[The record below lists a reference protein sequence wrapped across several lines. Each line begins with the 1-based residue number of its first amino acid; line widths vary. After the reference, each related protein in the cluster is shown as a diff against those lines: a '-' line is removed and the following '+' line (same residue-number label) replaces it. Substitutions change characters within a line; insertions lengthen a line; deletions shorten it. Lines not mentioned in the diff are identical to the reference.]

1 MSFGMDNE
9 HPAMQKQ
16 ILRAYN
22 ENIIMFAAASNRGL
36 NYKTTFPA
44 RENEVI
50 CIYSTDGNGSKSVRN
65 PACMKNS
72 GYHFAT
78 VGVAVKSAW
87 PVNLSLPPDTPPSTS
102 ERTMAGAA
110 QQPSERPPAGTPKP
124 NKSPERR
131 MTGTSF
137 ATPIV
142 AAIAAY
148 ILDFTRVNGISKEL
162 YQRLRSRKWM
172 QEIFADHMAIKNDK
186 LLYIHP
192 WKLFVEH
199 RSDEQILSLIED
211 TLKRGIGGSQQA
223 EIFD

>member
-1 MSFGMDNE
+1 MDND

-16 ILRAYN
+16 ILKAYN

-36 NYKTTFPA
+36 NYGATFPA

-50 CIYSTDGNGSKSVRN
+50 CIYSTNGNGSKSHCN
-65 PACMKNS
+65 PTCLKNS

-87 PVNLSLPPDTPPSTS
+87 PLNLSSPSNTPSTS
-102 ERTMAGAA
+102 ERVMAGAA
-110 QQPSERPPAGTPKP
+110 QQPSERPPPGTPKP
-124 NKSPERR
+124 NKSPEQR

-172 QEIFADHMAIKNDK
+172 QEIFAGRMAVENDK

-192 WKLFVEH
+192 WELFAEH

-223 EIFD
+223 EIFNY